1 MVLEHLEAT
10 ILEVLREQNPG
21 TVIKREEIFLA
32 GRFTKLEYTSP
43 NHHAGTDVAILVIPR
58 VCSVRG
64 PFTSRTVQQD
74 ATFWIGHGSASKNI
88 LPALNWIESTLL
100 IQKSGG
106 TSTKKPNRKQ
116 RFAHVPN
123 VTPQLALPVP
133 RVLA

>member
-1 MVLEHLEAT
+1 VVLEHLEAT

-100 IQKSGG
+100 IQKSRPKSRTG
-106 TSTKKPNRKQ
+106 NIV